1 LPALT
6 RNDTFA
12 ACRLGSLPLFRHLLT
27 LAALL
32 LAFALP
38 STARAQA
45 AQPRIVAIGDLHGDY
60 AAWIAIARDAGLI
73 DAANHWSGGKTTLVQ
88 LGDVPDRGPE
98 TLRIIRHLQQ
108 LEREAAASGGKVIA
122 IIGNHEAMN
131 VIGDLRYVTVPEFT
145 AFATPQSRARR
156 DAFFAANR
164 DAILKAYRANAPK
177 LVEADIRQAWMA
189 KTPLGWVEHREAW
202 SPSGEI
208 GKWVARNPAIAK
220 VGSFLFVH
228 GGISAETAQRPIAAV
243 NRDVARALAR
253 LDVGE
258 TSPLESPLGPL
269 WYRGLLGRDLDAEA
283 MRPPQPTE
291 KRLTPEAEVN
301 AVLAAYRA
309 KHIVIGHTPNLKG
322 ITILYG
328 GKLARIDTGISRH
341 YNGTLSW
348 LEIVGETMTPHSVG
362 RPAQ

>member
-1 LPALT
+1 M
-6 RNDTFA
+6 
-12 ACRLGSLPLFRHLLT
+12 
-27 LAALL
+27 
-32 LAFALP
+32 
-38 STARAQA
+38 
-45 AQPRIVAIGDLHGDY
+45 AIGDLHGDH

-73 DAANHWSGGKTTLVQ
+73 DAANHWSGGKATLVQ

-156 DAFFAANR
+156 DAFFASNR
-164 DAILKAYRANAPK
+164 DAILKAYRANDPK
-177 LVEADIRQAWMA
+177 LSETAIREAWMA

-220 VGSFLFVH
+220 VGSVLFVH
-228 GGISAETAQRPIAAV
+228 GGISAETAQRRIAEV
-243 NRDVARALAR
+243 NRDIARALATANA
-253 LDVGE
+253 GE
-258 TSPLESPLGPL
+258 GSPLENPLGPL

-309 KHIVIGHTPNLKG
+309 KHIVIGHTPSLKG

-328 GKLARIDTGISRH
+328 GKLARVDTGISRH